1 MHGLLGTLRPLMSS
15 SRNRRPRASRRREG
29 AVPSFSPS
37 SSEPPS
43 ARHLRVQSTLFQEVS
58 LLFRSELSDPR
69 LEGVSPTSFELTPD
83 GRLIRIGYTLTPAAA
98 ASGVREVQEA
108 LARASGY
115 LRSQLAQHLD
125 LKRVPQ
131 LRFIYIGV
139 AERSLEAPS
148 LVEPQ
153 DTTVTEDEEPT
164 FLGDDGEEAPPLVE
178 SQDTTITEDKEPAF
192 LGDDGD
198 EEGGER

>member
-1 MHGLLGTLRPLMSS
+1 MSS

-98 ASGVREVQEA
+98 SGAREVQEA

-139 AERSLEAPS
+139 AERSLEAPP
-148 LVEPQ
+148 LVASQ
-153 DTTVTEDEEPT
+153 DATVTEDEEPT
-164 FLGDDGEEAPPLVE
+164 FLGDDG
-178 SQDTTITEDKEPAF
+178 
-192 LGDDGD
+192 D